1 MHGSCWSRCAI
12 ADGNSGSGPS
22 SPSNVIP
29 CVFFPTLAPSR
40 MVHAPD
46 LPPTPA
52 PGSTPRLP
60 ESRHWG
66 SALRANPPIFV
77 PSADATMQAPAS
89 HRAIAQHRLRTG
101 TTHDCPWNQTPPSP
115 PNVRAL
121 RPTVSTTDP
130 FFLQVR
136 TTLFSTSSNDLLFL
150 LQARTT
156 SSPTPSAPTPTAVSS
171 HVPLDSPFSVRSSFS
186 RLNTAVD
193 IMHYIPLYYHHYHL
207 PSLAYNTKG

>member
-1 MHGSCWSRCAI
+1 
-12 ADGNSGSGPS
+12 
-22 SPSNVIP
+22 
-29 CVFFPTLAPSR
+29 

-130 FFLQVR
+130 LSLQVLPQVQPASSFFYKLERPPLRRHQLQRRRCPPPIHTSFTLFLQ
-136 TTLFSTSSNDLLFL
+136 FL
-150 LQARTT
+150 PQVQPA
-156 SSPTPSAPTPTAVSS
+156 
-171 HVPLDSPFSVRSSFS
+171 SSFFYNLLS
-186 RLNTAVD
+186 DTISSDTDACLVTRA
-193 IMHYIPLYYHHYHL
+193 PG
-207 PSLAYNTKG
+207 LALLS

>member
-1 MHGSCWSRCAI
+1 MA
-12 ADGNSGSGPS
+12 SGRLGQVGGTVSGRLSGTDSWVVLPT
-22 SPSNVIP
+22 NVIP
-29 CVFFPTLAPSR
+29 CVFFPTLAPSC

-46 LPPTPA
+46 LPPTSA

-101 TTHDCPWNQTPPSP
+101 TSHDCPWNQTPPSP
-115 PNVRAL
+115 PNVLAL

-130 FFLQVR
+130 LFLQV
-136 TTLFSTSSNDLLFL
+136 LP
-150 LQARTT
+150 QVQPA
-156 SSPTPSAPTPTAVSS
+156 
-171 HVPLDSPFSVRSSFS
+171 SSFFYNLLS
-186 RLNTAVD
+186 DTISSDTDGRLVTRA
-193 IMHYIPLYYHHYHL
+193 PG
-207 PSLAYNTKG
+207 LALLS

>member
-1 MHGSCWSRCAI
+1 M
-12 ADGNSGSGPS
+12 
-22 SPSNVIP
+22 
-29 CVFFPTLAPSR
+29 FFPTLAPSR

-101 TTHDCPWNQTPPSP
+101 TSHDCPWNQTPPSP

-130 FFLQVR
+130 FFLQA
-136 TTLFSTSSNDLLFL
+136 L

-156 SSPTPSAPTPTAVSS
+156 SSPTPSAPTPTVSTT
-171 HVPLDSPFSVRSSFS
+171 DPFFLQFLPQVQPVFFYNLLSDTISSDTDG
-186 RLNTAVD
+186 RLVTRA
-193 IMHYIPLYYHHYHL
+193 PG
-207 PSLAYNTKG
+207 LALLS